1 MAANKE
7 PYVLLSFYEKLYNE
21 KYNKKP
27 ALNKYRDKWGMLDVI
42 ESVGLDR
49 AKELIEYYFKTTNPG
64 HSLTWFLNNF
74 DNLDE
79 MLEEK
84 KRDRELREKLRLQ
97 TKQMIEE
104 REANEY

>member
-1 MAANKE
+1 LAANKE

-21 KYNKKP
+21 KYNKR
-27 ALNKYRDKWGMLDVI
+27 ATLNRYRDKWGMLDVI

-49 AKELIEYYFKTTNPG
+49 AKELLEYYFRTTNPG

-84 KRDRELREKLRLQ
+84 KKDKELREKLRLQ
-97 TKQMIEE
+97 TKQMVEE
-104 REANEY
+104 RESNEH

>member
-7 PYVLLSFYEKLYNE
+7 PYVLLSLYEKLYNE

-27 ALNKYRDKWGMLDVI
+27 TLNRYRDKWGMLDVI
-42 ESVGLDR
+42 DTVGLDR
-49 AKELIEYYFKTTNPG
+49 AKELLEYYFKTTNPG
-64 HSLTWFLNNF
+64 HPLTWFLNNF

-84 KRDRELREKLRLQ
+84 KKDRELREKLRQQ

-104 REANEY
+104 RESNEH

>member
-1 MAANKE
+1 LAANKE
-7 PYVLLSFYEKLYNE
+7 PYVLLSYYDKLYLDRYGKRPVINR
-21 KYNKKP
+21 
-27 ALNKYRDKWGMLDVI
+27 YREKWGMLDVI

-49 AKELIEYYFKTTNPG
+49 GKELLDYYFKTTNPG
-64 HSLTWFLNNF
+64 HSITWFLNNF

-84 KRDRELREKLRLQ
+84 KKDRELREKLRLQ

-104 REANEY
+104 REANEH